1 MEYKVQDVK
10 LFKNNYYTQHQ
21 QQKTAYKLSF
31 DNKITTKKSQN
42 FNGRLYERSASNG
55 SGGNFSNII
64 HVFNNQFSVESKN
77 SLLSFNHISTKTTT
91 THKLDNNEAIDDDE
105 IEVAE
110 DIAAEMDQQQI
121 FETTTKKQLLI
132 DLTTKQQFI
141 DLTTKEQQLIETTKE
156 QQFIETTKEQQF
168 VEAKT
173 KQQQFVNLTGK
184 NFDWISNNNNNNE
197 NYVVDDL
204 IESSK
209 FSKEVPESNNN
220 LILFEDEMLLNGAC
234 RKRTASSALLLIEEN
249 QFDCFNNI
257 NKENY
262 LSTATEEKRICCN
275 ETSSMTDDNDENYST
290 ASSLDS
296 GVDFNEFFE
305 LNFDIE
311 NKTTTNNNNIELLYE
326 TTTDQLVPFLSYN
339 NF

>member
-1 MEYKVQDVK
+1 M
-10 LFKNNYYTQHQ
+10 FKNNYYTQ
-21 QQKTAYKLSF
+21 QQKQTTAFELSF

-55 SGGNFSNII
+55 GGGNFSNIF
-64 HVFNNQFSVESKN
+64 HVFNSQSNVELKN

-91 THKLDNNEAIDDDE
+91 THKLNNNEAIDDDE

-110 DIAAEMDQQQI
+110 DIAAEMDQQQF

-132 DLTTKQQFI
+132 DLTTKQQQQQII
-141 DLTTKEQQLIETTKE
+141 DLTTKE
-156 QQFIETTKEQQF
+156 QQFIETTKKQQF
-168 VEAKT
+168 VEAK
-173 KQQQFVNLTGK
+173 KMQQQVNLTAK
-184 NFDWISNNNNNNE
+184 KFDWISNNKNF
-197 NYVVDDL
+197 VVDVL

-209 FSKEVPESNNN
+209 LPKEVSKSNNN

-249 QFDCFNNI
+249 QFDCFNKI

-275 ETSSMTDDNDENYST
+275 ETSSMTDDNNENYSA

-305 LNFDIE
+305 LNFDYE
-311 NKTTTNNNNIELLYE
+311 NKTTTNNNNIELLFE

-339 NF
+339 NFCNAFY